1 MNNVKT
7 ERISINQFFINKKSV
22 TFSIFQFTLVC
33 YVCNVEINL
42 SM

>member
-1 MNNVKT
+1 MKNVKT

-22 TFSIFQFTLVC
+22 TFSIFQFTLAC
-33 YVCNVEINL
+33 CAYNVGINL